1 MAIMPAASH
10 PVAPS
15 VPATAAARL
24 RRQIRVALGQAAIYL
39 IIVAGAAIVA
49 FPFFWQLSTSLK
61 SPADVF
67 SWPPVWIPAPP
78 HPENYVR
85 VADIVPLARYLANS
99 LLVTG
104 AVIVGTLVSCV
115 LPAYAF
121 ARLRFPGRDIIFLV
135 LISSLL
141 IPPMA
146 TLVPQFVLFHRL
158 GWYNTLFPLIVPA
171 FFGNA
176 FFIFLLRQFFLG
188 ISPDLEDA
196 ARIDG
201 AGYLR
206 VLWDIVLPLS
216 RPALA
221 TVAIFTFVWTWND
234 FFSPLVYLSDNELFT
249 MPLGLVFF
257 QGGPQSPRQIH
268 LLMAM
273 SVIVVAPCIALYFF
287 AQRAFI
293 QGIVFTGLK
302 G

>member
-1 MAIMPAASH
+1 MAIETTAPGSIAPMSAAY
-10 PVAPS
+10 PS
-15 VPATAAARL
+15 ARSNRRL
-24 RRQIRVALGQAAIYL
+24 RAMLNRAALHLVLVI
-39 IIVAGAAIVA
+39 GAVLVA
-49 FPFFWQLSTSLK
+49 FPFFWQLTTSLK
-61 SPADVF
+61 TPADVF
-67 SWPPVWIPAPP
+67 SWPPVWIPNPP
-78 HPENYVR
+78 HLENYLQVSE
-85 VADIVPLARYLANS
+85 VVPLLRYLGNS

-104 AVIVGTLVSCV
+104 TVIAGTLVSCV

-121 ARLRFPGRDIIFLV
+121 ARLRFPGRNVIFLV
-135 LISSLL
+135 LVSSLL
-141 IPPMA
+141 IPPAA
-146 TLVPQFVLFHRL
+146 TLVPQFVFFHRL
-158 GWYNTLFPLIVPA
+158 GWYNTLYPLIVPA

-176 FFIFLLRQFFLG
+176 FFIFLLRQFFLT
-188 ISPDLEDA
+188 IPPDLEDA

-206 VLWDIVLPLS
+206 VLWDVILPMS
-216 RPALA
+216 KPALV

-234 FFSPLVYLSDNELFT
+234 FLTPLVYLSDNELYT

-273 SVIVVAPCIALYFF
+273 AVIVVAPCIALYFF
-287 AQRAFI
+287 AQRAFM